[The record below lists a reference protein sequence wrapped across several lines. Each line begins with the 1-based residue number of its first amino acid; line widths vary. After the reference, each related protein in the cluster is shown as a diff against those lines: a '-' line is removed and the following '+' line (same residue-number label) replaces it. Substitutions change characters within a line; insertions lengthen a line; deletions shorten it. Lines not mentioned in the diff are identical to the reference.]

1 MFSGTYN
8 PAYAQAPNIII
19 DTRYDLKNNR
29 MRFVVES
36 TKRPNYNIITL
47 ENPNRLVIDLKN
59 TQKQKRRSIHF
70 NSDILTK
77 IRFGIRKKTDLRIV
91 LDMKTQYMHRTF
103 LLEPSASNK
112 RGYRLVTD
120 IF

>member
-1 MFSGTYN
+1 MIHTNNRGRGSFFFCLLLGILISCHFMFSGTYN

-59 TQKQKRRSIHF
+59 TQKQKRRSIQF
-70 NSDILTK
+70 N
-77 IRFGIRKKTDLRIV
+77 
-91 LDMKTQYMHRTF
+91 
-103 LLEPSASNK
+103 
-112 RGYRLVTD
+112 
-120 IF
+120 